1 MHLLLNTGGGDA
13 PGLNAAI
20 QAIVVSATRKGW
32 KVTGCKNGYEG
43 LVHPSSETLLPLNE
57 NIVKDISSLGG
68 TILGTKN
75 KGHPFNY
82 PTAKGKPEDVS
93 DVVVKNFKKH
103 KFDALITIGGDGSMK
118 LAQKFSEKG
127 LPIIGAPKTID
138 FDLSKTDATIGFDT
152 AVTIASEALERLR
165 GTAKSHERI
174 MILEVMGRL
183 SGFIALHAGLSSLAD
198 VILIPEIDF
207 NTQKIKMF
215 LERKKKAGQKHA
227 LIIVAEGAKPQ
238 GGKLQTKPDLR
249 LGGIGEK
256 LADSLQKETGTE
268 ARAITLGHLQRGAPP
283 TAYDRFLAIQLGVQA
298 VLFAEKKLFGHMVAL
313 QSHQFTPVPFQEANL
328 RKTVSLDSS
337 LLQTTRHLNIF
348 LGN

>member
-20 QAIVVSATRKGW
+20 QAIVIAATRKGW
-32 KVTGCKNGYEG
+32 KITGCKNGYEG
-43 LVHPSSETLLPLNE
+43 LVHPSGETLIPLNE
-57 NIVKDISSLGG
+57 NAVKDISLLGG

-82 PTAKGKPEDVS
+82 PTPDGKTKDVS
-93 DVVVKNFKKH
+93 DTVVRHFKKH
-103 KFDALITIGGDGSMK
+103 KFDALITIGGDGSMG
-118 LAQKFSEKG
+118 LAHKFSQKG
-127 LPIIGAPKTID
+127 LPIIGVPKTID
-138 FDLSKTDATIGFDT
+138 FDLSHTDATIGFDT
-152 AVTIASEALERLR
+152 AVTIASQALENLR

-183 SGFIALHAGLSSLAD
+183 SGFIALRAGLSSLAD
-198 VILIPEIDF
+198 VILIPEIDY

-215 LERKKKAGQKHA
+215 LEKKKKAGQKHA

-238 GGKLQTKPDLR
+238 GGKLETKPDSR

-256 LADSLQKETGTE
+256 LADTLQKETGTE
-268 ARAITLGHLQRGAPP
+268 ARSVALGHLQRGAAP
-283 TAYDRFLAIQLGVQA
+283 TAFDRSLALQLGVQA

-313 QSHQFTPVPFQEANL
+313 QSHQFCPVSFEKACQ
-328 RKTVSLDSS
+328 RKTVSLDSH
-337 LLQTTRHLNIF
+337 LLQTVSHLNISF
-348 LGN
+348 GN